1 MSEAV
6 SAEEIAGLS
15 LFADLD
21 SEARAAVAA
30 CSQRRPV
37 ARGEV
42 LFQAGDALRAVYGLV
57 SGHIQLSRLAADGSE
72 KVVEIIG
79 PGETFAEAVLF
90 LQREEY
96 PVDARAL
103 QASELLAVDAGGLN
117 RLLDGHP
124 PLTRQ
129 LLGSLSRR
137 LHSLV
142 QDVASLT
149 LQDATS
155 RVVGFLLARGE
166 AGDAGGFAVQLPAK
180 KAAVASRLGV
190 QPETF
195 SRVLG
200 RLRQRGVIA
209 VSGERIEVLDPEAL
223 RATAAG
229 ER

>member
-1 MSEAV
+1 MSEPV
-6 SAEEIAGLS
+6 RSEEVGGLG
-15 LFADLD
+15 LFTDLD
-21 SEARAAVAA
+21 PAVLTELAGCA
-30 CSQRRPV
+30 HRRPMT
-37 ARGEV
+37 RGEV
-42 LFQAGDALRAVYGLV
+42 LFQAGDPLQAIYGV
-57 SGHIQLSRLAADGSE
+57 RSGHVQLSRLAADGSE

-90 LQREEY
+90 MQREEY

-103 QASELLAVDAGGLN
+103 EGGELLSLEAGCLN

-124 PLTRQ
+124 SLARQ

-142 QDVASLT
+142 QDVESLA

-166 AGDAGGFAVQLPAK
+166 GAPEEFAVQLPAK

-200 RLRQRGVIA
+200 RLRQGGVIA
-209 VSGERIEVLDPEAL
+209 VEGDRIRVLDPEAL
-223 RATAAG
+223 RASAEG
-229 ER
+229 S